1 MDGDHSIEKTAETQ
15 KIILQEVYKSLLEN
29 EVLLEGT
36 LLKPSFTL
44 PGVSYKYKNNINAKT
59 IAEKTLEV
67 FQSTIP
73 RKVPGILF
81 LSGGLSESDATLY
94 LNEINKIYHKNSNI
108 SNISNISNKSNKS
121 WNLSFS
127 YGRALQNSCLKTWNG
142 KKENIKKAK
151 KELLSRARDNSLAS
165 LGKLKET
172 SDRPEIY

>member
-1 MDGDHSIEKTAETQ
+1 M
-15 KIILQEVYKSLLEN
+15 
-29 EVLLEGT
+29 
-36 LLKPSFTL
+36 
-44 PGVSYKYKNNINAKT
+44 
-59 IAEKTLEV
+59 
-67 FQSTIP
+67 
-73 RKVPGILF
+73 
-81 LSGGLSESDATLY
+81 
-94 LNEINKIYHKNSNI
+94 NEINKIYHKNSNI

-142 KKENIKKAK
+142 KKENIKKAQ